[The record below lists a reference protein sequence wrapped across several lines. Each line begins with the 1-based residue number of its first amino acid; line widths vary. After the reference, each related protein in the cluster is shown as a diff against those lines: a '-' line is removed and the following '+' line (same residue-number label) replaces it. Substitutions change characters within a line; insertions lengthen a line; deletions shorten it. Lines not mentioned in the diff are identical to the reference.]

1 MNKFSDWSDFPIR
14 LASGLFLLTI
24 SSLCIFYGNLSF
36 SLFLIF
42 LVGIMHWE
50 LGKMLSP
57 LTTQT
62 SWFSFL
68 MSVVVF
74 CSLINVEN
82 YFWKSLILIFNFF
95 FQKSFFNQF
104 TNFGIFYSLAI
115 IVCGLVFY
123 ELRQELGV
131 IYIVWLVGIVI
142 FTDIAGYVAGRLIGG
157 PKIMP
162 RVSPKKTWSGVL
174 GGWIAAGLFA
184 MLFFDYL
191 NPQSLMITFVFC
203 SVILSI
209 ASQIG
214 DMTQSHLKRL
224 CEVKDS
230 SNLIPGHGGF
240 MDRFDGFIGAAVVL
254 AVIFVWI
261 YR

>member
-1 MNKFSDWSDFPIR
+1 MNKFNDWNDFPMR

-24 SSLCIFYGNLSF
+24 SGLCIFYGNLSF

-57 LTTQT
+57 LSTQT
-62 SWFSFL
+62 GLLNSLISI
-68 MSVVVF
+68 VVF
-74 CSLINVEN
+74 CSLINVES

-95 FQKSFFNQF
+95 FQKSFFNQI
-104 TNFGIFYSLAI
+104 TNFGAFYSLAI
-115 IVCGLVFY
+115 IICGFVFY

-162 RVSPKKTWSGVL
+162 SVSPKKTWSGVL
-174 GGWIAAGLFA
+174 GGWIAAGVFA
-184 MLFFDYL
+184 MFFFNYL
-191 NPQSLMITFVFC
+191 NPQSLMITFVLF
-203 SVILSI
+203 SIILSI

-230 SNLIPGHGGF
+230 SKLIPGHGGF
-240 MDRFDGFIGAAVVL
+240 MDRFDSFIGATVVL
-254 AVIFVWI
+254 AIIFVWI